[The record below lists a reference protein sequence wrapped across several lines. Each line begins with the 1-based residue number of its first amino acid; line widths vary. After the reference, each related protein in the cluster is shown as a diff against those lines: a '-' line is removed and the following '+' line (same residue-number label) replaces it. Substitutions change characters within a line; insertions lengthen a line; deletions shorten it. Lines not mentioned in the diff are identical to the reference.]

1 MLKSKAIYS
10 IFAVILLI
18 VITGGLLY
26 LLRSG
31 AAKPEQPTSP
41 GIGKPET
48 PGVGQVESTPRA
60 TITQE
65 KDTNFQPT
73 STGDQGIVLQPTA
86 TGDKGMTPE
95 FTPLTPEAS
104 QTPQATPKSG
114 PAQPTLTMLPTEVF
128 VAKTPTPAGRQAPDV
143 TIDKLK
149 FTQVWVYPDA
159 ETERFTGRANM
170 TNTGNTFLNGLI
182 IEWKILGDGGSLLD
196 QGQVTWPNLA
206 PGETSTISFTGDKA
220 YADTWTSVAF
230 KLLP

>member
-1 MLKSKAIYS
+1 MLKPKAIYS
-10 IFAVILLI
+10 ILTLILLI
-18 VITGGLLY
+18 VIAGGLLF

-31 AAKPEQPTSP
+31 AAKPEQPASP
-41 GIGKPET
+41 GIGDTET
-48 PGVGQVESTPRA
+48 PGEGQVESTPKA

-65 KDTNFQPT
+65 KGFVFQPT
-73 STGDQGIVLQPTA
+73 TTSNKGIVSQPTT

-95 FTPLTPEAS
+95 FTSLTPEGS

-128 VAKTPTPAGRQAPDV
+128 VARTPTPAGRQAPDV
-143 TIDKLK
+143 TVDKLK
-149 FTQVWVYPDA
+149 FTQVWVYPA
-159 ETERFTGRANM
+159 EKTESFAGRANM
-170 TNTGNTFLNGLI
+170 TNTGNTFMNGLI

-206 PGETSTISFTGDKA
+206 PGETSTISFTGNMP

-230 KLLP
+230 KPLP